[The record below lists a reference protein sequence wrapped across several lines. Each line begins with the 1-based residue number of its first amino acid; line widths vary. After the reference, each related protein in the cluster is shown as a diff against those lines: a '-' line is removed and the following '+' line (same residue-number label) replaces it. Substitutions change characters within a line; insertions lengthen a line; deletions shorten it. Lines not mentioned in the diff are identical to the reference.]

1 MERNI
6 LSQTTH
12 KIMYYV
18 IMWVYRL
25 LQFINYILY
34 KHTTINKNTDQVL
47 CDYITLN
54 YSIHRE
60 YTEDYVLW
68 DYVGLEIIML
78 SKIYCVLTVLWK
90 EIFCH
95 RLHIRL

>member
-34 KHTTINKNTDQVL
+34 KHTTINKNTDYVL

-54 YSIHRE
+54 YSIHRA
-60 YTEDYVLW
+60 YTEDYVLC
-68 DYVGLEIIML
+68 DYVGL
-78 SKIYCVLTVLWK
+78 
-90 EIFCH
+90 
-95 RLHIRL
+95 